1 MVQLGNQRIAGLGL
15 VMGLAIA
22 GCTPTPPTDT
32 PGEASSTQSE
42 VTQTTPMTQSDD
54 PFAEVTAVETYSQD
68 GSSYTFS
75 VTLASPDTGCEQYAN
90 WWEVLTVDGEL
101 LYRRILVHSHVEEQP
116 FTRSG
121 GPVTIEPD
129 EIVIVRGHM
138 DPAGYGT
145 QAMQGTINDGFE
157 VTTLTP
163 DFAVDLA
170 AAEPQPAGCEY

>member
-22 GCTPTPPTDT
+22 GCTPTTPTDT
-32 PGEASSTQSE
+32 PGEASSAQDE
-42 VTQTTPMTQSDD
+42 ATQTTPMTQSDD
-54 PFAEVTAVETYSQD
+54 LFAKVTAVETYSQA

-75 VTLASPDTGCEQYAN
+75 VTLESPDTGCEQYAN

-121 GPVTIEPD
+121 GPVTLEPD
-129 EIVIVRGHM
+129 ETVIVRGHM
-138 DPAGYGT
+138 DPTGYST